1 MENNAAQFLTVLYYN
16 VGVCGRYAGDAF
28 RVELLTGCNSL

>member
-1 MENNAAQFLTVLYYN
+1 MGSRATQFFTGLHCE

-28 RVELLTGCNSL
+28 RVELLTGWNLL